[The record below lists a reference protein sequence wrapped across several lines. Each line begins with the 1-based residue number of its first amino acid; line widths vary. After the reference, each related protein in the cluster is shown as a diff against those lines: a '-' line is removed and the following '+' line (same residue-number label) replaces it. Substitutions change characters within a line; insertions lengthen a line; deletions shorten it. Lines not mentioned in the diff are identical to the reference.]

1 MRRLTLLLTALMSI
15 LLCSAQGLKIKRAE
29 FEQWKNS
36 SLKSEKFGALPYRI
50 AHFKG
55 GEEGSGAPMLIVWI
69 HGGHSCGDDNQ
80 SHIGDNY
87 GAIAKLTAYLK
98 EQQGGSILV
107 APHLNDNMRDN
118 TTAAT
123 VALCRLID
131 FLIAS
136 QGIDPARV
144 YLIGASFG
152 GMMATKVASARPDIP
167 AAVEIIGTVPH
178 IRATTAAQFAV
189 CCVASDAD
197 NPRKFERTAEQMYR
211 LESEGNKTHF
221 VEYSGLSH
229 RDVCERGID
238 IKTLDWLFS
247 NSREH

>member
-1 MRRLTLLLTALMSI
+1 MKRTALLLTALMSI
-15 LLCSAQGLKIKRAE
+15 LLCSAQSLKIKRAE

-36 SLKSEKFGALPYRI
+36 SLKSEKFDSLPYRI
-50 AHFKG
+50 AHIH
-55 GEEGSGAPMLIVWI
+55 SQSDSSPMLVVWL
-69 HGGHSCGDDNQ
+69 HGGHSCGEDNS

-87 GAIAKLTAYLK
+87 GAVARLSVYLQSK
-98 EQQGGSILV
+98 EINAILV
-107 APHLNDNMRDN
+107 APHLNEDMRDN

-131 FLIAS
+131 YLIAS

-178 IRATTAAQFAV
+178 IEATTPAQFAV

-197 NPRKFERTAEQMYR
+197 NPRKFERTAEQMYH
-211 LESEGNKTHF
+211 LDSEGYKTLF

-229 RDVCERGID
+229 RDICERGID
-238 IKTLDWLFS
+238 TKTLDWLFS
-247 NSREH
+247 HSQNR

>member
-1 MRRLTLLLTALMSI
+1 MRRLTLLLTALTTI
-15 LLCSAQGLKIKRAE
+15 LLCSAQSLKIKRAE

-36 SLKSEKFGALPYRI
+36 SLKSEKFGPLPYRI
-50 AHFKG
+50 AHINDQSDGF
-55 GEEGSGAPMLIVWI
+55 PMLVVWL
-69 HGGHSCGDDNQ
+69 HGGHSCGEDN
-80 SHIGDNY
+80 STHIGDNY
-87 GAIAKLTAYLK
+87 GAVARLSVYL
-98 EQQGGSILV
+98 QSNNSNAILV
-107 APHLNDNMRDN
+107 APHLNEDMRNN

-131 FLIAS
+131 HLIVS
-136 QGIDPARV
+136 QGIDPTRV

-178 IRATTAAQFAV
+178 IEATVPAQFAV

-197 NPRKFERTAEQMYR
+197 NPRKFEHTADQMYR
-211 LESEGNKTHF
+211 LDREGYKTRF

-229 RDVCERGID
+229 RDICQRGID
-238 IKTLDWLFS
+238 TKNLDWLFS
-247 NSREH
+247 HNRNH

>member
-1 MRRLTLLLTALMSI
+1 MRRLTLLLTALTTI
-15 LLCSAQGLKIKRAE
+15 LLCSAQSLKIKRAE

-36 SLKSEKFGALPYRI
+36 SLKSEKFGSLPYRI
-50 AHFKG
+50 AHINDQ
-55 GEEGSGAPMLIVWI
+55 SDSSPMLVVWL
-69 HGGHSCGDDNQ
+69 HGGHSCGEDNYT
-80 SHIGDNY
+80 HIGDNY
-87 GAIAKLTAYLK
+87 GAVARLSVYL
-98 EQQGGSILV
+98 QSNNRNAILV
-107 APHLNDNMRDN
+107 APHLNEDMRNN

-131 FLIAS
+131 HLIVS
-136 QGIDPARV
+136 QGIDPTRV

-178 IRATTAAQFAV
+178 IETPVPAQFAV

-197 NPRKFERTAEQMYR
+197 NPRKFERTADQMYR
-211 LESEGNKTHF
+211 LDCEGYKTLF

-229 RDVCERGID
+229 RDICQRGID
-238 IKTLDWLFS
+238 TKTLDWLFS
-247 NSREH
+247 HSRNR

>member
-15 LLCSAQGLKIKRAE
+15 LLCSAQSLKIKRAE

-36 SLKSEKFGALPYRI
+36 SLGSEKFGALPYRI
-50 AHFKG
+50 AHIH
-55 GEEGSGAPMLIVWI
+55 SQSDSSPMLVVWI
-69 HGGHSCGDDNQ
+69 HGGHSCGEDNS
-80 SHIGDNY
+80 SHIGDND
-87 GAIAKLTAYLK
+87 GAVARLSVYLQSK
-98 EQQGGSILV
+98 EINAILV
-107 APHLNDNMRDN
+107 APHLNDNMRNN
-118 TTAAT
+118 TEAAT
-123 VALCRLID
+123 LALSALID
-131 FLIAS
+131 HVIAQLGVDS
-136 QGIDPARV
+136 TRV
-144 YLIGASFG
+144 YHNGASIG
-152 GMMATKVASARPDIP
+152 RMLATKVASARPDIP

-178 IRATTAAQFAV
+178 IRATPAAQFAV

-211 LESEGNKTHF
+211 LEREGYKTHF

>member
-1 MRRLTLLLTALMSI
+1 MRRLTLLLTALTTI
-15 LLCSAQGLKIKRAE
+15 LLCSAQSLKIKRAE

-36 SLKSEKFGALPYRI
+36 SLKSEKFGSLPYRI
-50 AHFKG
+50 ARINDQRD
-55 GEEGSGAPMLIVWI
+55 SSPMLVVWL
-69 HGGHSCGDDNQ
+69 HGGHSCGEDN
-80 SHIGDNY
+80 STHIGDNY
-87 GAIAKLTAYLK
+87 GAVARLSVYL
-98 EQQGGSILV
+98 QSNNRNAILV
-107 APHLNDNMRDN
+107 APHLNEDMRNN

-131 FLIAS
+131 HLIVS
-136 QGIDPARV
+136 QGIDPTRV

-178 IRATTAAQFAV
+178 IETPVPAQFAV

-197 NPRKFERTAEQMYR
+197 NPRKFERTADQMYR
-211 LESEGNKTHF
+211 LDSEGYKTLF

-229 RDVCERGID
+229 RDICQRGID
-238 IKTLDWLFS
+238 TKTLDWLFS
-247 NSREH
+247 HSRNR

>member
-1 MRRLTLLLTALMSI
+1 MRRLTLLLTALTTI
-15 LLCSAQGLKIKRAE
+15 LLCSAQSLKIKRAE

-36 SLKSEKFGALPYRI
+36 SLKSEKFGSLPYRI
-50 AHFKG
+50 AHINDQ
-55 GEEGSGAPMLIVWI
+55 SDSSPMLVVWL
-69 HGGHSCGDDNQ
+69 HGGHSCGEAN
-80 SHIGDNY
+80 STHIGDNY
-87 GAIAKLTAYLK
+87 GAVARLSVYL
-98 EQQGGSILV
+98 QSNNRNAILV
-107 APHLNDNMRDN
+107 APHLNEDMRNN

-131 FLIAS
+131 HLIVS
-136 QGIDPARV
+136 QGIDATRV

-178 IRATTAAQFAV
+178 IEAPVPAQFAV

-197 NPRKFERTAEQMYR
+197 NPRKFERTADQMYR
-211 LESEGNKTHF
+211 LDSEGYKTLF

-229 RDVCERGID
+229 RDICQRGID
-238 IKTLDWLFS
+238 TKTLDWLFS
-247 NSREH
+247 HSRNR